1 MEHNN
6 KKILGINI
14 SHNPSICIY
23 SNGKVIDFYN
33 EERFTLIKN
42 DMPTPDTEIYQ
53 SILQHIDF
61 RPDMVCY
68 ASFGRN
74 YDYCPITDQDIINKL
89 QKQLD
94 HPPYFFDIKEHHLYH
109 AITAFYF
116 SKFEEA
122 TAIVIDGGGSCKFYI
137 PYQEVESVYEI
148 NNKKIIPTYKHSSAY
163 RLRKKLFGSETE
175 ISMYLNGFKNKFST
189 QCVGGMAFEE
199 ATIAAGFKD
208 ANDAGKLMGLSSY
221 PHDANKYPLDYEKVK
236 IAKEVQEKTFYD
248 TCKLIEKAKSKNI
261 IMSGGY
267 FLNCSNNF
275 KYVEKYPDLN
285 FFIDPIPHDAGTAIG
300 AAIYYDRYS

>member
-1 MEHNN
+1 
-6 KKILGINI
+6 
-14 SHNPSICIY
+14 
-23 SNGKVIDFYN
+23 
-33 EERFTLIKN
+33 
-42 DMPTPDTEIYQ
+42 
-53 SILQHIDF
+53 
-61 RPDMVCY
+61 
-68 ASFGRN
+68 
-74 YDYCPITDQDIINKL
+74 
-89 QKQLD
+89 
-94 HPPYFFDIKEHHLYH
+94 
-109 AITAFYF
+109 
-116 SKFEEA
+116 
-122 TAIVIDGGGSCKFYI
+122 
-137 PYQEVESVYEI
+137 
-148 NNKKIIPTYKHSSAY
+148 
-163 RLRKKLFGSETE
+163 
-175 ISMYLNGFKNKFST
+175 MYLNGFKNKFST

-221 PHDANKYPLDYEKVK
+221 AHDANKYPLDYEKVK

-275 KYVEKYPDLN
+275 KYVEKYPHLN